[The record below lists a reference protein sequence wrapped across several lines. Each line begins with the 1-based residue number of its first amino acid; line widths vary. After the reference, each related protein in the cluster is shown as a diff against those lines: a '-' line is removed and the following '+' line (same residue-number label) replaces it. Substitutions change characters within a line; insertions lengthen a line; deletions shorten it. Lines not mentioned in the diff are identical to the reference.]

1 MSPVF
6 RRQGG
11 GHKDSQRGVLGG
23 VGRRLW
29 LGPLELCEQRG
40 KGACCGYSK
49 GIHRHLERKAKC
61 SQAGEMSCGEVEV
74 EGSEPE
80 KEVGGRGLN

>member
-1 MSPVF
+1 MRPVF

-11 GHKDSQRGVLGG
+11 GHKDSQSGVS
-23 VGRRLW
+23 VGALW
-29 LGPLELCEQRG
+29 LGSSELCEQRG

-61 SQAGEMSCGEVEV
+61 SRAGGMARGEVEV
-74 EGSEPE
+74 EGSGPE